1 MGSAF
6 SRAQAAN
13 GLKKA
18 NTATLRSALKNYIN
32 AYNKL
37 PTNARD
43 LANIQKLL
51 NTAKNANGITYK
63 NRMAT
68 AVAQAVSASR
78 SANVAQKMATSP
90 IVPVPETAAAV
101 VVNNAAKKLENLN
114 TFINGIKNNS
124 NNNKI
129 VKYTAAGRKTSNNR
143 KLNAM
148 KRNNGTSNKYTN
160 LFNKINNTINTK
172 AALSQLPGAGNV
184 GNSGEI
190 RTARTPNKTNN
201 GKNKYIKLIRNT
213 PNSNWKFMNSA
224 NNSKYRINQTNKNEP
239 VIKNK
244 NTAQGTTSTNYNT
257 RKSNIGNY
265 IWGRAHGGFGGLAI
279 NTNYPKIAAN
289 TKAKYPG
296 FPRGIKR
303 ENLNAYINSKPKS
316 GQQTE
321 RAKAILNVLFA
332 PQSSN

>member
-1 MGSAF
+1 MGAAASK
-6 SRAQAAN
+6 SAAN
-13 GLKKA
+13 QAK
-18 NTATLRSALKNYIN
+18 TATLKNALEKYIAATKNLKNKQNILLKIN
-32 AYNKL
+32 NK
-37 PTNARD
+37 PTGSIRTYRNM
-43 LANIQKLL
+43 I
-51 NTAKNANGITYK
+51 ANGVA
-63 NRMAT
+63 N
-68 AVAQAVSASR
+68 AVVASR
-78 SANVAQKMATSP
+78 NGL
-90 IVPVPETAAAV
+90 IPETTAAAAV
-101 VVNNAAKKLENLN
+101 KQATTAVNKLKNLN
-114 TFINGIKNNS
+114 VFM
-124 NNNKI
+124 NKL
-129 VKYTAAGRKTSNNR
+129 KAGSTPESEVNYYRKSGRSVANNR

-160 LFNKINNTINTK
+160 LFNKINKINTK

-201 GKNKYIKLIRNT
+201 GKNKYVKLIRNT
-213 PNSNWKFMNSA
+213 PNSNWKFVNST
-224 NNSKYRINQTNKNEP
+224 NNSKYLINQTNKNEP

>member
-13 GLKKA
+13 ALKNAK
-18 NTATLRSALKNYIN
+18 TATLRSALTNYIN

-43 LANIQKLL
+43 RANIQKLL

-160 LFNKINNTINTK
+160 LFNKINTINTK

-201 GKNKYIKLIRNT
+201 GKNKYVKLIRNT
-213 PNSNWKFMNSA
+213 PNSNWKFVNST
-224 NNSKYRINQTNKNEP
+224 NNSKYLINQTNKNEP

-244 NTAQGTTSTNYNT
+244 NTAQGTTSANYNA
-257 RKSNIGNY
+257 RKTNVGNY
-265 IWGRAHGGFGGLAI
+265 IWSRAYGGVGGLAV
-279 NTNYPKIAAN
+279 NKNYPKIAAN
-289 TKAKYPG
+289 TKSKYPG
-296 FPRGIKR
+296 FPRGINR
-303 ENLNAYINSKPKS
+303 TNLNAYINSKPRS

-321 RAKAILNVLFA
+321 RAKAIINALFA
-332 PQSSN
+332 TPSSN